1 MADELAALRQL
12 IMVPALNTS
21 TDWHCTI
28 GVPVFQLHRRR
39 AIENSVRT
47 AHFFV
52 SGRSRHTRS
61 FGDWSSDVCSSD
73 LVGAGFA
80 LGQAQPEHA
89 TIHAALAVAFGLWA
103 RRLRPRPG
111 EKELP
116 GGSEL
121 QDRFDAVEGEM
132 RSEERRVGKGCR

>member
-47 AHFFV
+47 AHYFF

-61 FGDWSSDVCSSD
+61 YGDWSSDVCSSD
-73 LVGAGFA
+73 LRTGK
-80 LGQAQPEHA
+80 
-89 TIHAALAVAFGLWA
+89 AAASREVKPPSAVATASHFWSPAVLVA
-103 RRLRPRPG
+103 HTSSTLRLSLGPR
-111 EKELP
+111 LP
-116 GGSEL
+116 TSNSTSLPRLCSKIGRASC
-121 QDRFDAVEGEM
+121 R
-132 RSEERRVGKGCR
+132 ERA